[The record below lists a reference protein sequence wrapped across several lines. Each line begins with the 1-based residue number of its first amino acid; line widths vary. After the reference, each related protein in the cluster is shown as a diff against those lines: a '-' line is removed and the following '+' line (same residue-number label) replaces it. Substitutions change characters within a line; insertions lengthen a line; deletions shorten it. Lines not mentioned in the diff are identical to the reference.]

1 MYMISAKT
9 CSFFKAERYLANL
22 TVIVT
27 VLFADQPMVSWLDN
41 LGYALLDIYINF

>member
-22 TVIVT
+22 IVIMT
-27 VLFADQPMVSWLDN
+27 VLFADQPMISWHDN
-41 LGYALLDIYINF
+41 QGYVMLDIYINF

>member
-22 TVIVT
+22 IVIMT
-27 VLFADQPMVSWLDN
+27 VLFADQPMISWLD